1 MNGFLEVGS
10 SIFLLPWVMVRRASR
25 LRELLRQCAGLS
37 CRSALR
43 VKDHER
49 GHRQDYYKPPQPSEH
64 PPGYRNPRHARL
76 FFMRVE

>member
-49 GHRQDYYKPPQPSEH
+49 GHRQDYYKPPNLLNTLQGTETRATRAFSSC
-64 PPGYRNPRHARL
+64 G
-76 FFMRVE
+76 